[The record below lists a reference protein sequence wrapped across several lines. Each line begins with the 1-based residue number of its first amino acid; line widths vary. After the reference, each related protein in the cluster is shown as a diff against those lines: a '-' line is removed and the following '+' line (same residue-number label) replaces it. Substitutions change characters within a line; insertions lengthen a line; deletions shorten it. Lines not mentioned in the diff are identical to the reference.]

1 MAANAAKFS
10 LHKTDSISLTCSELI
25 HAFMLVYLAI
35 VKCPSSAI
43 HIQAGQLW
51 GSLQHLS
58 ILAFKKVFFF
68 NFFSIILNYHRSNL
82 YISLLIHYTA
92 IMLMV
97 RNIHIFDKEKKKCH
111 MKMYSFH
118 RNKKRHL
125 MGSWTSFSKSH
136 RQILMAENTIRW
148 KLLSDPHRIC
158 L

>member
-58 ILAFKKVFFF
+58 ILAFKKVFCFF
-68 NFFSIILNYHRSNL
+68 FLHHSKLPQIKSLHFFTDSLHCYYINGPKYPHCSSLTKRKTKNATWKCTVSIGIKKG
-82 YISLLIHYTA
+82 ISWAAEHHFPKATG
-92 IMLMV
+92 
-97 RNIHIFDKEKKKCH
+97 E
-111 MKMYSFH
+111 
-118 RNKKRHL
+118 
-125 MGSWTSFSKSH
+125 SWW
-136 RQILMAENTIRW
+136 L
-148 KLLSDPHRIC
+148 RIQ
-158 L
+158 